1 MKSLF
6 GAVYADLTKTF
17 DCICHDLLIARLYA
31 HGLSLLAIKL
41 IKNFVENG
49 KQRTKIRSSHS
60 DWEDYYFRSHT
71 RINTRTPFNV
81 FSCNLVLEDENNYF
95 ETTPSFVG
103 STTAEVLENLSCLTK
118 KLFFWFY
125 KQSNENKG

>member
-1 MKSLF
+1 MIGKIITSGVTQGSIL
-6 GAVYADLTKTF
+6 G
-17 DCICHDLLIARLYA
+17 HLL
-31 HGLSLLAIKL
+31 
-41 IKNFVENG
+41 
-49 KQRTKIRSSHS
+49 
-60 DWEDYYFRSHT
+60 
-71 RINTRTPFNV
+71 FNV
-81 FSCNLVLEDENNYF
+81 FSCNLFLEDENNYF